1 MPTIIIKGI
10 LRSVK
15 KSLILLLLLSM
26 AFFLYVLGIVADFRD
41 MAVCY
46 LYVLK

>member
-1 MPTIIIKGI
+1 
-10 LRSVK
+10 
-15 KSLILLLLLSM
+15 M

-46 LYVLK
+46 LYV